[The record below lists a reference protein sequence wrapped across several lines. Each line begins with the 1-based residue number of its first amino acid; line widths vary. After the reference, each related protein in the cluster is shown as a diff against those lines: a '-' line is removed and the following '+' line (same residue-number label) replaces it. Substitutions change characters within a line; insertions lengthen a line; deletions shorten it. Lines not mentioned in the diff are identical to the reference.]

1 MSNGFPDRK
10 TVERLREQYPDGTR
24 VRLLSMDDPQAPP
37 IGTEG
42 TVFGVDDAGNIMM
55 SWDSGGGLNL
65 VYGVDSFQIVPTMTD
80 KVREQI
86 LAVRA
91 TGRTNMFDTNAVQVI
106 ADEMR
111 FYDLVVFIEEHRD
124 KYAHFILTGEQQ

>member
-10 TVERLREQYPDGTR
+10 TVERIREQYPAGTR

-42 TVFGVDDAGNIMM
+42 TVLGVDDAGHIMM
-55 SWDSGGGLNL
+55 SWDSGGSLNL
-65 VYGVDSFQIVPTMTD
+65 VYGVDRFQTVPTMTD

-106 ADEMR
+106 ADEMH
-111 FYDLVVFIEEHRD
+111 FYELVVFIEEHKD
-124 KYAHFILTGEQQ
+124 KYARFILTGEQQ

>member
-1 MSNGFPDRK
+1 MRFPSK
-10 TVERLREQYPDGTR
+10 ETVERIRKEYPVGTR
-24 VRLLSMDDPQAPP
+24 VELVRMDDPQAPP

-42 TVFGVDDAGNIMM
+42 TVNGVDDAGNIMV

-106 ADEMR
+106 ADEM
-111 FYDLVVFIEEHRD
+111 
-124 KYAHFILTGEQQ
+124 HFWWSLLKNTETNTPTSF

>member
-10 TVERLREQYPDGTR
+10 TVERIRAQYPAGTR

-42 TVFGVDDAGNIMM
+42 TVLGVDDAGHIMM
-55 SWDSGGGLNL
+55 SWDSGGSLNL
-65 VYGVDSFQIVPTMTD
+65 VYGVDRFQVVPTMID
-80 KVREQI
+80 KEREQI

-106 ADEMR
+106 ADEMH
-111 FYDLVVFIEEHRD
+111 FYELVVFIEEHKD
-124 KYAHFILTGEQQ
+124 NYARFILTGEQ

>member
-10 TVERLREQYPDGTR
+10 TVERIRAQYPAGTR

-42 TVFGVDDAGNIMM
+42 TVIGVDDAGNIMV

>member
-10 TVERLREQYPDGTR
+10 TVERLREQYPAGTR

-42 TVFGVDDAGNIMM
+42 TVIGVDDAGNIMM

-111 FYDLVVFIEEHRD
+111 FYDLVVFIDEHRD

>member
-10 TVERLREQYPDGTR
+10 TVERIRAQYPVGTR

-42 TVFGVDDAGNIMM
+42 TVLGVDDAGHIMM
-55 SWDSGGGLNL
+55 SWDSGGSLNL
-65 VYGVDSFQIVPTMTD
+65 VYGVDRFQTVPTMTD

-111 FYDLVVFIEEHRD
+111 FYELVVFIEEHKD
-124 KYAHFILTGEQQ
+124 KYARFILTGEQQ

>member
-42 TVFGVDDAGNIMM
+42 TVIGVDDAGNIMM

-111 FYDLVVFIEEHRD
+111 FYDLVVFIDEHRD

>member
-10 TVERLREQYPDGTR
+10 TVARIRAQYPAGTR

-42 TVFGVDDAGNIMM
+42 TVLGVDDAGHIMM
-55 SWDSGGGLNL
+55 SWDSGGSLNL
-65 VYGVDSFQIVPTMTD
+65 VYGVDRFQVVPTMTD

-91 TGRTNMFDTNAVQVI
+91 TGQTNMFDTNAVQVI
-106 ADEMR
+106 ADEMH
-111 FYDLVVFIEEHRD
+111 FYELVVFIEEHKD
-124 KYAHFILTGEQQ
+124 KYARFILTGEQQ

>member
-1 MSNGFPDRK
+1 MSDGFPDRK
-10 TVERLREQYPDGTR
+10 TVERIRAQYPAGTR

-42 TVFGVDDAGNIMM
+42 TVLGVDDAGHIMM
-55 SWDSGGGLNL
+55 SWDSGGSLNL
-65 VYGVDSFQIVPTMTD
+65 VYGVDRFQTVPTMTD

-106 ADEMR
+106 ADEMH
-111 FYDLVVFIEEHRD
+111 FYELVVFIEEHKD
-124 KYAHFILTGEQQ
+124 KYARFILTGEQQ